1 MRPIFCFHDSSWG
14 QEASVLWVVVTIG
27 VGLTVS
33 GLGRILALVEFSR
46 LWQGFEHLLL
56 KYRVVIAWQDCWNL
70 T

>member
-1 MRPIFCFHDSSWG
+1 
-14 QEASVLWVVVTIG
+14 VLWVVVTIG